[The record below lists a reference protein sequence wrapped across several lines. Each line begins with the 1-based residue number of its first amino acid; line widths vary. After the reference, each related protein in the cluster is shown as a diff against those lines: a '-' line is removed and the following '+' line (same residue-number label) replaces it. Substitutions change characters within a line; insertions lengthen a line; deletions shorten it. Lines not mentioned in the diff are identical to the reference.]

1 MISGGSGLMDTIFNY
16 TAQPATYGLLQSEFW
31 RVVLLDSAYHC
42 YELNA
47 DGTRRLVRLAD
58 GSYLPETDAPQP
70 DAVVEWLANVARI
83 GDAND
88 KRGLVLMTHHQ
99 PLSNWQQAYG
109 GTLRQLER
117 LLGAQGRQVIWFFGH
132 EHRLAIYKETTL
144 NQSTFQIF
152 PRMIGNGGFADYEV
166 SESPDSLSELIA
178 FDGRVYQNISNDAKL
193 IPHVPDSSPIGFNG
207 YASLSLVG
215 PELRVQYK
223 SVQCV
228 DGDCERGISAV
239 NATTVLSETFLVS
252 LVSGEISNTIEY
264 IGSELT
270 VPARP

>member
-1 MISGGSGLMDTIFNY
+1 
-16 TAQPATYGLLQSEFW
+16 
-31 RVVLLDSAYHC
+31 
-42 YELNA
+42 
-47 DGTRRLVRLAD
+47 
-58 GSYLPETDAPQP
+58 
-70 DAVVEWLANVARI
+70 
-83 GDAND
+83 
-88 KRGLVLMTHHQ
+88 
-99 PLSNWQQAYG
+99 
-109 GTLRQLER
+109 
-117 LLGAQGRQVIWFFGH
+117 
-132 EHRLAIYKETTL
+132 
-144 NQSTFQIF
+144 
-152 PRMIGNGGFADYEV
+152 MIGNGGFADYEV

-178 FDGRVYQNISNDAKL
+178 CDGRVYQNISNDAKL

-252 LVSGEISNTIEY
+252 LASGEISNTIEY